1 MTSTDPGETAVLA
14 LHGVDVLVRT
24 WVRRGSDASPAT
36 STKPPVLL
44 LHATGE
50 SSLDWARV
58 AASLRAGR
66 TVVALDARGHAGSS
80 RPGSYRLEEMAGDAL
95 AVAGSL
101 PGLADADSYDVV
113 GHSMGGLVALLVAAT
128 EPRRVRRLVL
138 EDVPLPHPRTPNPP
152 ARPDADPG
160 LDWEMVLQVR
170 AQIDDPD
177 PGWADVARSVRCP
190 ALVVWG
196 GPSSPMPAEDVA
208 ELARTLPAGRLVRV
222 DAGHLVHATDPDGF
236 LAAVR
241 PFLDAS

>member
-1 MTSTDPGETAVLA
+1 
-14 LHGVDVLVRT
+14 
-24 WVRRGSDASPAT
+24 
-36 STKPPVLL
+36 VLL

-58 AASLRAGR
+58 AADLRTDR
-66 TVVALDARGHAGSS
+66 SVVAPDARGHGGSS
-80 RPGSYRLEEMAGDAL
+80 RPGSYRLEEMAADAV
-95 AVAGSL
+95 AVAGTV
-101 PGLADADSYDVV
+101 PALADADAYDVV

-138 EDVPLPHPRTPNPP
+138 EDVPLPYPRTPNPP
-152 ARPDADPG
+152 ARPDTDPG
-160 LDWEMVLQVR
+160 FDWQMVLQVR

-196 GPSSPMPAEDVA
+196 GPSSPMPAEHVA

-222 DAGHLVHATDPDGF
+222 DGGHLVHATDPDGF

-241 PFLDAS
+241 PFLAAD

>member
-1 MTSTDPGETAVLA
+1 VAFPDPGDTSVVA

-24 WVRRGSDASPAT
+24 WRPPGSGAEPA
-36 STKPPVLL
+36 KPPVLL

-58 AASLRAGR
+58 AGGLRSGR
-66 TVVALDARGHAGSS
+66 TVVATDARGHAGSS
-80 RPGSYRLEEMAGDAL
+80 RPGSYRLEEMAADAL
-95 AVAGSL
+95 AVAGSV

-128 EPRRVRRLVL
+128 EPRRVRRVVL
-138 EDVPLPHPRTPNPP
+138 EDVPLPHPRPPNPP

-160 LDWEMVLQVR
+160 FDWDMVLQVR
-170 AQIDDPD
+170 AQVDDPD
-177 PGWADVARSVRCP
+177 PGWADVARSVRAP

-196 GPSSPMPAEDVA
+196 GPSSPMPAEHVD

-222 DAGHLVHATDPDGF
+222 DAGHLVHDTDPDGF

-241 PFLDAS
+241 PFLDTP

>member
-1 MTSTDPGETAVLA
+1 M
-14 LHGVDVLVRT
+14 
-24 WVRRGSDASPAT
+24 
-36 STKPPVLL
+36 
-44 LHATGE
+44 
-50 SSLDWARV
+50 
-58 AASLRAGR
+58 AA
-66 TVVALDARGHAGSS
+66 
-80 RPGSYRLEEMAGDAL
+80 DAL
-95 AVAGSL
+95 AVAGSV
-101 PGLADADSYDVV
+101 PALADSWSYDVV

-152 ARPDADPG
+152 SRPDADPG
-160 LDWEMVLQVR
+160 FDWEMVLQVR

-196 GPSSPMPAEDVA
+196 GPESPMPAEHVA
-208 ELARTLPAGRLVRV
+208 ELASTLPAGQLARV
-222 DAGHLVHATDPDGF
+222 DAGHLVHASDPDGF

>member
-1 MTSTDPGETAVLA
+1 MTSTDPGDTALVA

-24 WVRRGSDASPAT
+24 WPRQGSDTDPAGR
-36 STKPPVLL
+36 PVLL

-50 SSLDWARV
+50 SSLDWAHV
-58 AASLRAGR
+58 ASDLRSRR

-80 RPGSYRLEEMAGDAL
+80 RPGSYRLEEMAADAL

-101 PGLADADSYDVV
+101 PVLAEADTYDVV

-128 EPRRVRRLVL
+128 EPRRVRRVVL

-160 LDWEMVLQVR
+160 FDWEMVLQVR

-177 PGWADVARSVRCP
+177 PGWADVARSVGAP
-190 ALVVWG
+190 TLVVWG
-196 GPSSPMPAEDVA
+196 GPSSPMPAEHVE

-222 DAGHLVHATDPDGF
+222 DAGHLVHDTDPDGF

-241 PFLDAS
+241 PFLDTS

>member
-1 MTSTDPGETAVLA
+1 MASPDPGGTSVVA

-24 WVRRGSDASPAT
+24 WERLDSGGEPA
-36 STKPPVLL
+36 KPPVLL

-58 AASLRAGR
+58 AADLRRRG
-66 TVVALDARGHAGSS
+66 TVVALDARGHAGSG
-80 RPGSYRLEEMAGDAL
+80 RPGSYRLEEMAADAL
-95 AVAGSL
+95 AVAATV
-101 PGLADADSYDVV
+101 PALADAAAYDVV

-128 EPRRVRRLVL
+128 EPRRVRRVVL

-160 LDWEMVLQVR
+160 FDWEMVLQVR

-177 PGWADVARSVRCP
+177 PGWADVARSVRAP

-196 GPSSPMPAEDVA
+196 GPASPMRAEHVA

-222 DAGHLVHATDPDGF
+222 DAGHLVHDTDPDGF
-236 LAAVR
+236 LAVVR
-241 PFLDAS
+241 PFLDAP